1 MRRKT
6 ENLWFGFRLE
16 QNLLENHYDVNTKES
31 FLSEKSFR
39 MQVLLTHNCL
49 PGKLTLPKSEFL
61 SKEMERS

>member
-6 ENLWFGFRLE
+6 ENLWSGFRLE
-16 QNLLENHYDVNTKES
+16 QNLLENHYDVNT
-31 FLSEKSFR
+31 EKSSR
-39 MQVLLTHNCL
+39 IQVLLTHNCL